1 MISASLAA
9 IYLFQENK
17 DDPMT
22 TLFHVAQNWLNQ
34 DPDAET
40 RAELTALLDAAKGG
54 DKAAEAELHARFDG
68 RLQFGTAGL
77 RGRLQAGSMGMN
89 RVLVSQAAGG
99 LAEYLKNYDK
109 EPSIV
114 IGYDGRKNSD
124 VFARDTAEIMA
135 GAGVKA
141 YLLPRKLPTPV
152 LAYAIQ
158 YFDTTA
164 GVMVTASHNPPEDN
178 GYKVYLGKANGG
190 GQIVS
195 PADKDIAA
203 LIDKIADGNIQDL
216 PRSDNY
222 VVLNDE
228 VVDAYIAK
236 TASLA
241 KEPDCDINYVYT
253 AMHGVGYEV
262 LSKTLAKAGLPQ
274 PHVVADQVWP
284 DGTFPTV
291 NFPNPEEK
299 GALDL
304 AIKVA
309 KEKNAEFIIANDP
322 DADRLAV
329 AVPDAQGNWKSLH
342 GNVVGCF
349 LGWYLAKQYQGK
361 QGTLAC
367 SLVSSP
373 ALAEIAKKYGFQS
386 EETLTGFKY
395 IGKVSGLLFGFEE
408 ALGYLVDPDKV
419 RDKDGISAAIV
430 FLDLVR
436 NLKKQ
441 GKTLADY
448 ADEFTKEFGAYV
460 SGQISIRVSD
470 LSEIGKLMAALRNN
484 PPAEIAGVKV
494 AQFIDHTKTD
504 RQSDILVFNLENGG
518 RLIARPSGTE
528 PKIKFYLDARGKD
541 PKDADHVLAEFDE
554 GVRHILRQDAYGKQ
568 AC

>member
-1 MISASLAA
+1 MNAFFS
-9 IYLFQENK
+9 K
-17 DDPMT
+17 
-22 TLFHVAQNWLNQ
+22 AQDWLNQ
-34 DPDAET
+34 DPDQET
-40 RAELTALLDAAKGG
+40 RAELEQLLSQAKSGN
-54 DKAAEAELHARFDG
+54 AEAQAELTSRFDG

-89 RVLVSQAAGG
+89 RVLVAQAAGG
-99 LAEYLKNYDK
+99 LAAYLKDYDK
-109 EPSIV
+109 TPSIV

-135 GAGVKA
+135 GAGIKA

-203 LIDKIADGNIQDL
+203 LIDKVAAGNIADL
-216 PRSDNY
+216 PRSQDFTI
-222 VVLNDE
+222 LNDE
-228 VVDAYIAK
+228 IVDAYIAK

-241 KEPDCDINYVYT
+241 KEPQADINYVYT

-274 PHVVADQVWP
+274 PHVVAEQVWP

-304 AIKVA
+304 AIEVA
-309 KEKNAEFIIANDP
+309 KKHNAEFIIANDP

-329 AVPDAQGNWKSLH
+329 AVPDAQGNWKPLH
-342 GNVVGCF
+342 GNVIGCY
-349 LGWYLAKQYQGK
+349 LGWYLAKQYHAQGK
-361 QGTLAC
+361 KGVLAC

-373 ALAEIAKKYGFQS
+373 ALAEIAKKYGFDS

-395 IGKVSGLLFGFEE
+395 IGKVNGLLFGFEE

-436 NLKKQ
+436 SLKKE

-448 ADEFTKEFGAYV
+448 AADFTKEFGAYV

-470 LSEIGKLMAALRNN
+470 LSEIGKLMSALRNN
-484 PPAEIAGVKV
+484 PPAEVGGFKV
-494 AQFIDHTKTD
+494 ATFLDHTKTD
-504 RQSDILVFNLENGG
+504 RQSDILVFVLENGS

-528 PKIKFYLDARGKD
+528 PKIKFYLDARGTD
-541 PKDADHVLAEFDE
+541 PKNADEVLAQFDE
-554 GVRHILRQDAYGKQ
+554 SVRVLLRQEQYGKQ
-568 AC
+568 DC

>member
-1 MISASLAA
+1 M
-9 IYLFQENK
+9 E
-17 DDPMT
+17 
-22 TLFHVAQNWLNQ
+22 TLFTTAQNWLNQ
-34 DPDAET
+34 DPDQETSVELEQLIAEAKAGKADAQ
-40 RAELTALLDAAKGG
+40 AELAN
-54 DKAAEAELHARFDG
+54 RFNG

-89 RVLVSQAAGG
+89 RVLVAQAAGG
-99 LAEYLKNYDK
+99 LAEYLKGYDK

-135 GAGVKA
+135 GAGIKA

-195 PADKDIAA
+195 PADKEIAA
-203 LIDKIADGNIQDL
+203 LIDKVAAGNIADL
-216 PRSDNY
+216 PRSQNFT
-222 VVLNDE
+222 VLSDE
-228 VVDAYIAK
+228 IVDAYIAK

-241 KEPDCDINYVYT
+241 KEPACDINYVYT

-274 PHVVADQVWP
+274 PHVVAEQVWP

-304 AIKVA
+304 AIEVA
-309 KEKNAEFIIANDP
+309 KKHNAEFIIANDP

-329 AVPDAQGNWKSLH
+329 ALPDAEGNWKPLH
-342 GNVVGCF
+342 GNVIGCY
-349 LGWYLAKQYQGK
+349 LGWYLAKQYHAQGK
-361 QGTLAC
+361 KGVLAC

-373 ALAEIAKKYGFQS
+373 ALAEIAKKYGFDS

-395 IGKVSGLLFGFEE
+395 IGKVNGLLFGFEE

-436 NLKKQ
+436 SLKKE

-448 ADEFTKEFGAYV
+448 AADFTKEFGAYV

-470 LSEIGKLMAALRNN
+470 LSEIGKLMSALRYN
-484 PPAEIAGVKV
+484 PPAEVGGFKV
-494 AQFIDHTKTD
+494 ATFLDHTKTD
-504 RQSDILVFNLENGG
+504 RQSDILVFVLENGS

-528 PKIKFYLDARGKD
+528 PKIKFYLDARGTD
-541 PKDADHVLAEFDE
+541 PKNADEVLAQFDE
-554 GVRHILRQDAYGKQ
+554 SVRVLLRQEQYGKQ
-568 AC
+568 DC

>member
-1 MISASLAA
+1 MET
-9 IYLFQENK
+9 LFQ
-17 DDPMT
+17 
-22 TLFHVAQNWLNQ
+22 VAQNWLDQ
-34 DPDAET
+34 DPDLET
-40 RAELTALLDAAKGG
+40 RAELEQLISQAKANDA
-54 DKAAEAELHARFDG
+54 KAQAELANRFDG

-89 RVLVSQAAGG
+89 RVLVAQAAGG
-99 LAEYLKNYDK
+99 LAEFLKGYDK

-114 IGYDGRKNSD
+114 LGYDGRKNSD

-135 GAGVKA
+135 AAGIKT

-152 LAYAIQ
+152 LAYAIK

-195 PADKDIAA
+195 PADQEIAA
-203 LIDKIADGNIQDL
+203 CIDKVAQGSIKDL
-216 PRSDNY
+216 PRSQNY
-222 VVLNDE
+222 TVLDDE
-228 VVDAYIAK
+228 IVDAYIAK

-241 KEPDCDINYVYT
+241 KEPQVDINYVYT

-274 PHVVADQVWP
+274 PSIVAEQVWP

-309 KEKNAEFIIANDP
+309 KERNAEFIIANDP

-329 AVPDAQGNWKSLH
+329 AVPDAQGNWKPLH
-342 GNVVGCF
+342 GNVIGCF
-349 LGWYLAKQYQGK
+349 LGWYLAKQYHAQGK
-361 QGTLAC
+361 KGILAC

-373 ALAEIAKKYGFQS
+373 ALAEIAKKYGFES

-395 IGKVSGLLFGFEE
+395 IGKVNGLLFGFEE

-419 RDKDGISAAIV
+419 RDKDGISAAIM

-448 ADEFTKEFGAYV
+448 ADDFTKEFGAYV
-460 SGQISIRVSD
+460 SGQISIRVDD
-470 LSEIGKLMAALRNN
+470 LSAIGKLMTALRTN
-484 PPAEIAGVKV
+484 PPSEVGGFKV
-494 AQFIDHTKTD
+494 ATFLDHTKTD
-504 RQSDILVFNLENGG
+504 RQSDILVFVLENGS

-528 PKIKFYLDARGKD
+528 PKIKFYLDARGTD
-541 PKDADHVLAEFDE
+541 PKNAEEVLAQFDAS
-554 GVRHILRQDAYGKQ
+554 VRAILRQEQYGKQ
-568 AC
+568 GC

>member
-1 MISASLAA
+1 
-9 IYLFQENK
+9 
-17 DDPMT
+17 MT
-22 TLFHVAQNWLNQ
+22 TLFEVAQHWLNQ
-34 DPDAET
+34 DPDTET

-99 LAEYLKNYDK
+99 LAEYLKGYDK

-203 LIDKIADGNIQDL
+203 LIDKVAAGNIQDL

-228 VVDAYIAK
+228 VVDAYITK

-241 KEPDCDINYVYT
+241 KGPACDINYVYT

-470 LSEIGKLMAALRNN
+470 LSEIGKLMTALRNN

-541 PKDADHVLAEFDE
+541 PKDADRVLTEFDE

-568 AC
+568 DC

>member
-1 MISASLAA
+1 MNA
-9 IYLFQENK
+9 LFSK
-17 DDPMT
+17 
-22 TLFHVAQNWLNQ
+22 AQDWLNQ
-34 DPDAET
+34 DPDQET
-40 RAELTALLDAAKGG
+40 RAELEQLLSQAKSGN
-54 DKAAEAELHARFDG
+54 AEAQAELTNRFDG

-89 RVLVSQAAGG
+89 RVLVAQAAGG
-99 LAEYLKNYDK
+99 LAAYLKDYDK
-109 EPSIV
+109 TPSIV

-135 GAGVKA
+135 GAGIKA

-158 YFDTTA
+158 YFDATA

-178 GYKVYLGKANGG
+178 GYKVYLGKENGG

-203 LIDKIADGNIQDL
+203 LIDKVAAGNIADL
-216 PRSDNY
+216 PRSQDFTI
-222 VVLNDE
+222 LNDE
-228 VVDAYIAK
+228 IVDAYIAK

-241 KEPDCDINYVYT
+241 KEPQADINYVYT

-274 PHVVADQVWP
+274 PHVVAEQVWP

-309 KEKNAEFIIANDP
+309 KENNAEFIIANDP

-329 AVPDAQGNWKSLH
+329 AVPDAQGNWKPLH
-342 GNVVGCF
+342 GNVIGCY
-349 LGWYLAKQYQGK
+349 LGWYLAKQYHAQGK
-361 QGTLAC
+361 KGVLAC

-373 ALAEIAKKYGFQS
+373 ALAEIAKKYGFDS

-395 IGKVSGLLFGFEE
+395 IGKVNGLLFGFEE

-436 NLKKQ
+436 SLKKE

-448 ADEFTKEFGAYV
+448 AADFTKEFGAYV

-470 LSEIGKLMAALRNN
+470 LSEIGKLMSALRNN
-484 PPAEIAGVKV
+484 PPAEVGGFKV
-494 AQFIDHTKTD
+494 ATFLDHTKTD
-504 RQSDILVFNLENGG
+504 RQSDILVFVLENGS

-528 PKIKFYLDARGKD
+528 PKIKFYLDARGTD
-541 PKDADHVLAEFDE
+541 PKNADEVLALFDE
-554 GVRHILRQDAYGKQ
+554 SVRILLRQEQYGKQ
-568 AC
+568 DC

>member
-1 MISASLAA
+1 
-9 IYLFQENK
+9 
-17 DDPMT
+17 MT
-22 TLFHVAQNWLNQ
+22 TLFEVAQHWLNQ

-40 RAELTALLDAAKGG
+40 RSELTALLDAAKGG

-99 LAEYLKNYDK
+99 LAEYLKGYDK

-203 LIDKIADGNIQDL
+203 LIDKVAAGNIQDL

-274 PHVVADQVWP
+274 PQVVADQVWP

-329 AVPDAQGNWKSLH
+329 AVPDVQGNWKSLH

-470 LSEIGKLMAALRNN
+470 LSEIGKLMTALRNN
-484 PPAEIAGVKV
+484 PPAKIAGVKV

-541 PKDADHVLAEFDE
+541 PKDADRVLAEFDE

-568 AC
+568 DC

>member
-1 MISASLAA
+1 M
-9 IYLFQENK
+9 E
-17 DDPMT
+17 
-22 TLFHVAQNWLNQ
+22 TLFTTAQNWLNQ
-34 DPDAET
+34 DPDQET
-40 RAELTALLDAAKGG
+40 RAELEQLI
-54 DKAAEAELHARFDG
+54 AEAKAGKADAQVELANRFNG

-89 RVLVSQAAGG
+89 RVLVAQAAGG
-99 LAEYLKNYDK
+99 LAEYLKGYDK

-135 GAGVKA
+135 GAGIKA

-195 PADKDIAA
+195 PADKEIAA
-203 LIDKIADGNIQDL
+203 LIDKVATGNIKDL
-216 PRSDNY
+216 PRSQNFT
-222 VVLNDE
+222 VLSDE
-228 VVDAYIAK
+228 IVDAYIAK

-241 KEPDCDINYVYT
+241 KEPACDINYVYT

-262 LSKTLAKAGLPQ
+262 LSKTLSKAGLPQ
-274 PHVVADQVWP
+274 PHVVAEQVWP

-304 AIKVA
+304 AIEVA
-309 KEKNAEFIIANDP
+309 KKHNAEFIIANDP

-329 AVPDAQGNWKSLH
+329 ALPDAEGNWKPLH
-342 GNVVGCF
+342 GNVIGCY
-349 LGWYLAKQYQGK
+349 LGWYLAKQYHAQGK
-361 QGTLAC
+361 KGVLAC

-373 ALAEIAKKYGFQS
+373 ALAEIAKKYGFDS

-395 IGKVSGLLFGFEE
+395 IGKVNGLLFGFEE

-436 NLKKQ
+436 SLKKE

-448 ADEFTKEFGAYV
+448 AADFTKEFGAYV

-470 LSEIGKLMAALRNN
+470 LSEIGKLMSALRHN
-484 PPAEIAGVKV
+484 PPAEVGGFKV
-494 AQFIDHTKTD
+494 ATFLDHTKTD
-504 RQSDILVFNLENGG
+504 RQSDILVFVLENGS

-528 PKIKFYLDARGKD
+528 PKIKFYLDARGTD
-541 PKDADHVLAEFDE
+541 PKNADEVLAQFDE
-554 GVRHILRQDAYGKQ
+554 SVRVLLRQEQYGKQ
-568 AC
+568 DC

>member
-1 MISASLAA
+1 MNA
-9 IYLFQENK
+9 LFSK
-17 DDPMT
+17 
-22 TLFHVAQNWLNQ
+22 AQDWLNQ
-34 DPDAET
+34 DPDQET
-40 RAELTALLDAAKGG
+40 RAELEQLLSEAKSGN
-54 DKAAEAELHARFDG
+54 AEAQAELTNRFDG

-89 RVLVSQAAGG
+89 RVLVAQAAGG
-99 LAEYLKNYDK
+99 LAAYLKDYDK
-109 EPSIV
+109 TPSIV

-135 GAGVKA
+135 GAGIKA

-158 YFDTTA
+158 YFDATA

-178 GYKVYLGKANGG
+178 GYKVYLGKENGG

-203 LIDKIADGNIQDL
+203 LIDKVAAGNIADL
-216 PRSDNY
+216 PRSQDFTI
-222 VVLNDE
+222 LNDE
-228 VVDAYIAK
+228 IVDAYIAK

-241 KEPDCDINYVYT
+241 KEPKADINYVYT

-274 PHVVADQVWP
+274 PHVVAEQVWP

-309 KEKNAEFIIANDP
+309 KENNAEFIIANDP

-329 AVPDAQGNWKSLH
+329 AVPDAKGNWKPLH
-342 GNVVGCF
+342 GNVIGCY
-349 LGWYLAKQYQGK
+349 LGWYLAKQYHAQGK
-361 QGTLAC
+361 KGVLAC

-373 ALAEIAKKYGFQS
+373 ALAEIAKKYGFDS

-395 IGKVSGLLFGFEE
+395 IGKVNGLLFGFEE

-436 NLKKQ
+436 SLKKE

-448 ADEFTKEFGAYV
+448 AADFTKEFGAYV

-470 LSEIGKLMAALRNN
+470 LSEIGKLMSALRNN
-484 PPAEIAGVKV
+484 PPAEVGGFKV
-494 AQFIDHTKTD
+494 ATFLDHTKTD
-504 RQSDILVFNLENGG
+504 RQSDILVFVLENGS

-528 PKIKFYLDARGKD
+528 PKIKFYLDARGTD
-541 PKDADHVLAEFDE
+541 PKNADEVLAQFDE
-554 GVRHILRQDAYGKQ
+554 SVRILLRQEQYGKQ
-568 AC
+568 DC

>member
-1 MISASLAA
+1 M
-9 IYLFQENK
+9 E
-17 DDPMT
+17 
-22 TLFHVAQNWLNQ
+22 TLFTTAQNWLNQ
-34 DPDAET
+34 DPDQET
-40 RAELTALLDAAKGG
+40 RAELEQLI
-54 DKAAEAELHARFDG
+54 AEAKAGKADAQAELANRFNG

-89 RVLVSQAAGG
+89 RVLVAQAAGG
-99 LAEYLKNYDK
+99 LAEYLKGYDKEPSIVIGYDK

-135 GAGVKA
+135 GAGIKA

-195 PADKDIAA
+195 PADKEIAA
-203 LIDKIADGNIQDL
+203 LIDKVAAGNIADL
-216 PRSDNY
+216 PRSQNFT
-222 VVLNDE
+222 VLSDE
-228 VVDAYIAK
+228 IVDAYIAK

-241 KEPDCDINYVYT
+241 KEPACDINYVYT

-274 PHVVADQVWP
+274 PHVVAEQVWP

-304 AIKVA
+304 AIEVA
-309 KEKNAEFIIANDP
+309 KKHNAEFIIANDP

-329 AVPDAQGNWKSLH
+329 ALPDAEGNWKPLH
-342 GNVVGCF
+342 GNVIGCY
-349 LGWYLAKQYQGK
+349 LGWYLAKQYHAQGK
-361 QGTLAC
+361 KGVLAC

-373 ALAEIAKKYGFQS
+373 ALAEIAKKYGFDS

-395 IGKVSGLLFGFEE
+395 IGKVNGLLFGFEE

-436 NLKKQ
+436 SLKKE

-448 ADEFTKEFGAYV
+448 AADFTKEFGAYV

-470 LSEIGKLMAALRNN
+470 LSEIGKLMSALRNN
-484 PPAEIAGVKV
+484 PPAEVGGFKV
-494 AQFIDHTKTD
+494 ATFLDHTKTD
-504 RQSDILVFNLENGG
+504 RQSDILVFVLENGS

-528 PKIKFYLDARGKD
+528 PKIKFYLDARGTD
-541 PKDADHVLAEFDE
+541 PKNADEVLAQFDE
-554 GVRHILRQDAYGKQ
+554 SVRVLLRQEQYGKQ
-568 AC
+568 DC

>member
-1 MISASLAA
+1 M
-9 IYLFQENK
+9 E
-17 DDPMT
+17 
-22 TLFHVAQNWLNQ
+22 TLFTTAQNWLNQ
-34 DPDAET
+34 DPDQET
-40 RAELTALLDAAKGG
+40 RAELEQLIAQAKAG
-54 DKAAEAELHARFDG
+54 KADVQAELANRFNG

-89 RVLVSQAAGG
+89 RVLVAQAAGG
-99 LAEYLKNYDK
+99 LAEYLKGYDK

-135 GAGVKA
+135 GAGIKA

-195 PADKDIAA
+195 PADKEIAA
-203 LIDKIADGNIQDL
+203 LIDKVAAGNVADL
-216 PRSDNY
+216 PRSQNFT
-222 VVLNDE
+222 VLSDE
-228 VVDAYIAK
+228 IVDAYIAK

-241 KEPDCDINYVYT
+241 KEPACDINYVYT

-262 LSKTLAKAGLPQ
+262 LSKTLSKAGLPQ
-274 PHVVADQVWP
+274 PHVVAEQVWP

-304 AIKVA
+304 AIEVA
-309 KEKNAEFIIANDP
+309 KKHNAEFIIANDP

-329 AVPDAQGNWKSLH
+329 ALPDAEGNWKPLH
-342 GNVVGCF
+342 GNVIGCY
-349 LGWYLAKQYQGK
+349 LGWYLAKQYHAQGK
-361 QGTLAC
+361 KGVLAC

-373 ALAEIAKKYGFQS
+373 ALAEIAKKYGFDS

-395 IGKVSGLLFGFEE
+395 IGKVNGLLFGFEE

-436 NLKKQ
+436 SLKKE

-448 ADEFTKEFGAYV
+448 AADFTKEFGAYV

-470 LSEIGKLMAALRNN
+470 LSEIGKLMSALRHN
-484 PPAEIAGVKV
+484 PPAEVGGFKV
-494 AQFIDHTKTD
+494 ATFLDHTKTD
-504 RQSDILVFNLENGG
+504 RQSDILVFVLENGS

-528 PKIKFYLDARGKD
+528 PKIKFYLDARGTD
-541 PKDADHVLAEFDE
+541 PKNADEVLAQFDE
-554 GVRHILRQDAYGKQ
+554 SVRVLLRQEQYGKQ
-568 AC
+568 DC

>member
-1 MISASLAA
+1 M
-9 IYLFQENK
+9 E
-17 DDPMT
+17 
-22 TLFHVAQNWLNQ
+22 TLFTTAQNWLNQ
-34 DPDAET
+34 DPDQET
-40 RAELTALLDAAKGG
+40 RAELEQLI
-54 DKAAEAELHARFDG
+54 AEAKAGKADAQAELANRFNG

-89 RVLVSQAAGG
+89 RVLVAQAAGG
-99 LAEYLKNYDK
+99 LAEYLKGYDK

-135 GAGVKA
+135 GAGIKA

-195 PADKDIAA
+195 PADKEIAA
-203 LIDKIADGNIQDL
+203 LIDKVATGNIKDL
-216 PRSDNY
+216 PRSQNFT
-222 VVLNDE
+222 VLSDE
-228 VVDAYIAK
+228 IVDAYIAK

-241 KEPDCDINYVYT
+241 KEPACDINYVYT

-262 LSKTLAKAGLPQ
+262 LSKTLSKAGLPQ
-274 PHVVADQVWP
+274 PHVVAEQVWP

-304 AIKVA
+304 AIEVA
-309 KEKNAEFIIANDP
+309 KKHNAEFIIANDP

-329 AVPDAQGNWKSLH
+329 ALPDAEGNWKPLH
-342 GNVVGCF
+342 GNVIGCY
-349 LGWYLAKQYQGK
+349 LGWYLAKQYHAQGK
-361 QGTLAC
+361 KGVLAC

-373 ALAEIAKKYGFQS
+373 ALAEIAKKYGFDS

-395 IGKVSGLLFGFEE
+395 IGKVNGLLFGFEE

-436 NLKKQ
+436 SLKKE

-448 ADEFTKEFGAYV
+448 AADFTKEFGAYV

-470 LSEIGKLMAALRNN
+470 LSEIGKLMSALRNN
-484 PPAEIAGVKV
+484 PPAEVGGFKV
-494 AQFIDHTKTD
+494 ATFLDHTKTD
-504 RQSDILVFNLENGG
+504 RQSDILVFVLENGS

-528 PKIKFYLDARGKD
+528 PKIKFYLDARGTD
-541 PKDADHVLAEFDE
+541 PKNADEVLAQFDE
-554 GVRHILRQDAYGKQ
+554 SVRILLRQEQYGKQ
-568 AC
+568 DC

>member
-1 MISASLAA
+1 MDA
-9 IYLFQENK
+9 LF
-17 DDPMT
+17 T
-22 TLFHVAQNWLNQ
+22 TAQNWLNQ
-34 DPDAET
+34 DPDQET
-40 RAELTALLDAAKGG
+40 RAELEQLI
-54 DKAAEAELHARFDG
+54 AEAKAGKTDVQAELANRFNG

-89 RVLVSQAAGG
+89 RVLVAQAAGG
-99 LAEYLKNYDK
+99 LAEYLKGYDK

-135 GAGVKA
+135 GAGIKA

-195 PADKDIAA
+195 PADKEIAA
-203 LIDKIADGNIQDL
+203 LIDKVAAGNIADL
-216 PRSDNY
+216 PRSQNFT
-222 VVLNDE
+222 VLSDE
-228 VVDAYIAK
+228 IVDAYIAK

-241 KEPDCDINYVYT
+241 KEPACDINYVYT

-274 PHVVADQVWP
+274 PHIVADQVWP

-304 AIKVA
+304 AIEVA
-309 KEKNAEFIIANDP
+309 KKHNAEFIIANDP

-329 AVPDAQGNWKSLH
+329 ALPDAEGNWKPLH
-342 GNVVGCF
+342 GNVIGCY
-349 LGWYLAKQYQGK
+349 LGWYLAKQYHAQGK
-361 QGTLAC
+361 KGVLAC

-373 ALAEIAKKYGFQS
+373 ALAEIAKKYGFDS

-395 IGKVSGLLFGFEE
+395 IGKVNGLLFGFEE

-436 NLKKQ
+436 SLKKE

-448 ADEFTKEFGAYV
+448 AADFTKEFGAYV

-470 LSEIGKLMAALRNN
+470 LSEIGKLMSALRHN
-484 PPAEIAGVKV
+484 PPAEVGGFKV
-494 AQFIDHTKTD
+494 ATFLDHTKTD
-504 RQSDILVFNLENGG
+504 RQSDILVFVLENGS

-528 PKIKFYLDARGKD
+528 PKIKFYLDARGTD
-541 PKDADHVLAEFDE
+541 PKNADEVLAQFDE
-554 GVRHILRQDAYGKQ
+554 SVRVLLRQEQYGKQ
-568 AC
+568 DC

>member
-1 MISASLAA
+1 MNA
-9 IYLFQENK
+9 LFSK
-17 DDPMT
+17 
-22 TLFHVAQNWLNQ
+22 AQDWLNQ
-34 DPDAET
+34 DPDQET
-40 RAELTALLDAAKGG
+40 RAELEQLLSQAKSGN
-54 DKAAEAELHARFDG
+54 AEAQVELTNRFDG

-89 RVLVSQAAGG
+89 RVLVAQAAGG
-99 LAEYLKNYDK
+99 LAAYLKDYDK
-109 EPSIV
+109 TPSIV

-135 GAGVKA
+135 GAGIKA

-158 YFDTTA
+158 YFDATA

-195 PADKDIAA
+195 PADKEIAA
-203 LIDKIADGNIQDL
+203 LIDKVAAGNIADL
-216 PRSDNY
+216 PRSQDFTI
-222 VVLNDE
+222 LNDE
-228 VVDAYIAK
+228 IVDAYIAK

-241 KEPDCDINYVYT
+241 KEPQADINYVYT

-274 PHVVADQVWP
+274 PHVVAEQVWP

-309 KEKNAEFIIANDP
+309 KENNAEFIIANDP

-329 AVPDAQGNWKSLH
+329 AVPDAKGNWKPLH
-342 GNVVGCF
+342 GNVIGCY
-349 LGWYLAKQYQGK
+349 LGWYLAKQYHAQGK
-361 QGTLAC
+361 KGVLAC

-373 ALAEIAKKYGFQS
+373 ALAEIAKKYGFDS

-395 IGKVSGLLFGFEE
+395 IGKVNGLLFGFEE

-436 NLKKQ
+436 SLKKE

-448 ADEFTKEFGAYV
+448 AADFTKEFGAYV

-470 LSEIGKLMAALRNN
+470 LSEIGKLMSALRNN
-484 PPAEIAGVKV
+484 PPAEVGGFKV
-494 AQFIDHTKTD
+494 ATFLDHTKTD
-504 RQSDILVFNLENGG
+504 RQSDILVFVLENGS

-528 PKIKFYLDARGKD
+528 PKIKFYLDARGTD
-541 PKDADHVLAEFDE
+541 PKNADEVLAQFDE
-554 GVRHILRQDAYGKQ
+554 SVRVLLRQEQYGKQ
-568 AC
+568 DC

>member
-1 MISASLAA
+1 M
-9 IYLFQENK
+9 E
-17 DDPMT
+17 
-22 TLFHVAQNWLNQ
+22 TLFTTAQNWLNQ
-34 DPDAET
+34 DPDQET
-40 RAELTALLDAAKGG
+40 RAELEQLI
-54 DKAAEAELHARFDG
+54 AEAKAGKADAQAELVNRFNG

-89 RVLVSQAAGG
+89 RVLVAQAAGG
-99 LAEYLKNYDK
+99 LAEYLKGYDK

-135 GAGVKA
+135 GAGIKA

-195 PADKDIAA
+195 PADKEIAA
-203 LIDKIADGNIQDL
+203 LIDKVAAGNIKDL
-216 PRSDNY
+216 PRSQNFT
-222 VVLNDE
+222 VLSDE
-228 VVDAYIAK
+228 IVDAYIAK

-241 KEPDCDINYVYT
+241 KEPACDINYVYT

-274 PHVVADQVWP
+274 PHIVAEQVWP

-304 AIKVA
+304 AIEVA
-309 KEKNAEFIIANDP
+309 KKHNAEFIIANDP

-329 AVPDAQGNWKSLH
+329 ALPDAEGNWKPLH
-342 GNVVGCF
+342 GNVIGCY
-349 LGWYLAKQYQGK
+349 LGWYLAKQYHAQGK
-361 QGTLAC
+361 KGVLAC

-373 ALAEIAKKYGFQS
+373 ALAEIAKKYGFDS

-395 IGKVSGLLFGFEE
+395 IGKVNGLLFGFEE

-436 NLKKQ
+436 SLKKE

-448 ADEFTKEFGAYV
+448 AADFTKEFGAYV

-470 LSEIGKLMAALRNN
+470 LSEIGKLMSALRNN
-484 PPAEIAGVKV
+484 PPAEVGGFKV
-494 AQFIDHTKTD
+494 ATFLDHTKTD
-504 RQSDILVFNLENGG
+504 RQSDILVFVLENGS

-528 PKIKFYLDARGKD
+528 PKIKFYLDARGTD
-541 PKDADHVLAEFDE
+541 PKNADEVLAQFDE
-554 GVRHILRQDAYGKQ
+554 SVRVLLRQEQYGKQ
-568 AC
+568 DC

>member
-1 MISASLAA
+1 MNAFFS
-9 IYLFQENK
+9 K
-17 DDPMT
+17 
-22 TLFHVAQNWLNQ
+22 AQDWLNQ
-34 DPDAET
+34 DPDQET
-40 RAELTALLDAAKGG
+40 RAELEQLLSQAKSGN
-54 DKAAEAELHARFDG
+54 AEAQAELTSRFDG

-89 RVLVSQAAGG
+89 RVLVAQAAGG
-99 LAEYLKNYDK
+99 LAAYLKDYDK
-109 EPSIV
+109 TPSIV

-135 GAGVKA
+135 GAGIKA

-158 YFDTTA
+158 YFDATA

-178 GYKVYLGKANGG
+178 GYKVYLGKENGG

-203 LIDKIADGNIQDL
+203 LIDKVAAGNIADL
-216 PRSDNY
+216 PRSQDFTI
-222 VVLNDE
+222 LNDE
-228 VVDAYIAK
+228 IVDAYIAK

-241 KEPDCDINYVYT
+241 KEPQADINYVYT

-274 PHVVADQVWP
+274 PHVVAEQVWP

-309 KEKNAEFIIANDP
+309 KENNAEFIIANDP

-329 AVPDAQGNWKSLH
+329 AVPDAQGNWKPLH
-342 GNVVGCF
+342 GNVIGCY
-349 LGWYLAKQYQGK
+349 LGWYLAKQYHAQGK
-361 QGTLAC
+361 KGVLAC

-373 ALAEIAKKYGFQS
+373 ALAEIAKKYGFDS

-395 IGKVSGLLFGFEE
+395 IGKVNGLLFGFEE

-436 NLKKQ
+436 SLKKE

-448 ADEFTKEFGAYV
+448 AADFTKEFGAYV

-470 LSEIGKLMAALRNN
+470 LSEIGKLMSALRNN
-484 PPAEIAGVKV
+484 PPAEVGGFKV
-494 AQFIDHTKTD
+494 ATFLDHTKTD
-504 RQSDILVFNLENGG
+504 RQSDILVFVLENGS

-528 PKIKFYLDARGKD
+528 PKIKFYLDARGTD
-541 PKDADHVLAEFDE
+541 PKNADEVLAQFDE
-554 GVRHILRQDAYGKQ
+554 SVRVLLRQEQYGKQ
-568 AC
+568 DC

>member
-1 MISASLAA
+1 MET
-9 IYLFQENK
+9 LFQ
-17 DDPMT
+17 
-22 TLFHVAQNWLNQ
+22 VAQNWLDQ
-34 DPDAET
+34 DPDLET
-40 RAELTALLDAAKGG
+40 RAELEQLISQAKANDA
-54 DKAAEAELHARFDG
+54 KAQAELSSRFDG

-89 RVLVSQAAGG
+89 RVLVAQAAGG
-99 LAEYLKNYDK
+99 LAEFLKGYDK

-114 IGYDGRKNSD
+114 LGYDGRKNSD

-135 GAGVKA
+135 AAGIKT

-152 LAYAIQ
+152 LAYAIK

-195 PADKDIAA
+195 PADQEIAA
-203 LIDKIADGNIQDL
+203 CIDKVAQGSIKDL
-216 PRSDNY
+216 PRSQNY
-222 VVLNDE
+222 TVLDDE
-228 VVDAYIAK
+228 IVDAYIAK

-241 KEPDCDINYVYT
+241 KEPQVDINYVYT

-274 PHVVADQVWP
+274 PSIVAEQVWP

-309 KEKNAEFIIANDP
+309 KERNAEFIIANDP

-329 AVPDAQGNWKSLH
+329 AVPDAQGNWKPLH
-342 GNVVGCF
+342 GNVIGCF
-349 LGWYLAKQYQGK
+349 LGWYLAKQYHAQGK
-361 QGTLAC
+361 KGVLAC

-373 ALAEIAKKYGFQS
+373 ALAEIANKYGFES

-395 IGKVSGLLFGFEE
+395 IGKVNGLLFGFEE

-419 RDKDGISAAIV
+419 RDKDGISAAIM

-448 ADEFTKEFGAYV
+448 ADDFTREFGAYV
-460 SGQISIRVSD
+460 SGQISIRVDD
-470 LSEIGKLMAALRNN
+470 LSAIGKLMTALRTN
-484 PPAEIAGVKV
+484 PPSEVGGFKV
-494 AQFIDHTKTD
+494 ATFLDHTKTD
-504 RQSDILVFNLENGG
+504 RQSDILVFVLENGS

-528 PKIKFYLDARGKD
+528 PKIKFYLDARGTD
-541 PKDADHVLAEFDE
+541 PKNAEEVLAQFDAS
-554 GVRHILRQDAYGKQ
+554 VRAILRQEQYGKQ
-568 AC
+568 GC

>member
-1 MISASLAA
+1 MNA
-9 IYLFQENK
+9 LFSK
-17 DDPMT
+17 
-22 TLFHVAQNWLNQ
+22 AQYWLNQ
-34 DPDAET
+34 DPDQET
-40 RAELTALLDAAKGG
+40 RAELEQLLSQAKSGN
-54 DKAAEAELHARFDG
+54 AEAQAELTNRFDG

-89 RVLVSQAAGG
+89 RVLVAQAAGG
-99 LAEYLKNYDK
+99 LAAYLKDYDK
-109 EPSIV
+109 TPSIV

-135 GAGVKA
+135 GAGIKA

-158 YFDTTA
+158 YFDATA

-178 GYKVYLGKANGG
+178 GYKVYLGKENGG

-195 PADKDIAA
+195 PADKEIAA
-203 LIDKIADGNIQDL
+203 LIDKVAVGNIADL
-216 PRSDNY
+216 PRSQDFTI
-222 VVLNDE
+222 LNDE
-228 VVDAYIAK
+228 IVDAYIAK

-241 KEPDCDINYVYT
+241 KEPQADINYVYT

-274 PHVVADQVWP
+274 PHVVAEQVWP

-309 KEKNAEFIIANDP
+309 KENNAEFIIANDP

-329 AVPDAQGNWKSLH
+329 AVPDAKGNWKPLH
-342 GNVVGCF
+342 GNVIGCY
-349 LGWYLAKQYQGK
+349 LGWYLAKQYHAQGK
-361 QGTLAC
+361 KGVLAC

-373 ALAEIAKKYGFQS
+373 ALAEIAKKYGFDS

-395 IGKVSGLLFGFEE
+395 IGKVNGLLFGFEE

-436 NLKKQ
+436 SLKKE

-448 ADEFTKEFGAYV
+448 AADFTKEFGAYV

-470 LSEIGKLMAALRNN
+470 LSEIGKLMSALRNN
-484 PPAEIAGVKV
+484 PPAEVGGFKV
-494 AQFIDHTKTD
+494 ATFLDHTKTD
-504 RQSDILVFNLENGG
+504 RQSDILVFVLENGS

-528 PKIKFYLDARGKD
+528 PKIKFYLDARGTD
-541 PKDADHVLAEFDE
+541 PKNADEVLAQFDE
-554 GVRHILRQDAYGKQ
+554 SVRILLRQEQYGKQ
-568 AC
+568 DC

>member
-1 MISASLAA
+1 M
-9 IYLFQENK
+9 E
-17 DDPMT
+17 
-22 TLFHVAQNWLNQ
+22 TLFTTAQNWLNQ
-34 DPDAET
+34 DPDQET
-40 RAELTALLDAAKGG
+40 RAELEQLIAQAKAGKADAQ
-54 DKAAEAELHARFDG
+54 AELANRFNG

-89 RVLVSQAAGG
+89 RVLVAQAAGG
-99 LAEYLKNYDK
+99 LAEYLKGYDK

-135 GAGVKA
+135 GAGIKA

-195 PADKDIAA
+195 PADKEIAA
-203 LIDKIADGNIQDL
+203 LIDKVAAGNVADL
-216 PRSDNY
+216 PRSQNFT
-222 VVLNDE
+222 VLSDE
-228 VVDAYIAK
+228 IVDAYIAK

-241 KEPDCDINYVYT
+241 KEPACDINYVYT

-274 PHVVADQVWP
+274 PHIVAEQVWP

-304 AIKVA
+304 AIEVA
-309 KEKNAEFIIANDP
+309 KKHNAEFIIANDP

-329 AVPDAQGNWKSLH
+329 ALPDAAGNWKPLH
-342 GNVVGCF
+342 GNVIGCY
-349 LGWYLAKQYQGK
+349 LGWYLAKQYHAQGK
-361 QGTLAC
+361 KGVLAC

-373 ALAEIAKKYGFQS
+373 ALAEIAKKYGFDS

-395 IGKVSGLLFGFEE
+395 IGKVNGLLFGFEE

-436 NLKKQ
+436 SLKKE

-448 ADEFTKEFGAYV
+448 AADFTKEFGAYV

-470 LSEIGKLMAALRNN
+470 LSEIGKLMSALRNN
-484 PPAEIAGVKV
+484 PPAEVGGFKV
-494 AQFIDHTKTD
+494 ATFLDHTKTD
-504 RQSDILVFNLENGG
+504 RQSDILVFVLENGS

-528 PKIKFYLDARGKD
+528 PKIKFYLDARGTD
-541 PKDADHVLAEFDE
+541 PKNADEVLAQFDE
-554 GVRHILRQDAYGKQ
+554 SVRVLLRQEQYGKQ
-568 AC
+568 DC

>member
-1 MISASLAA
+1 M
-9 IYLFQENK
+9 E
-17 DDPMT
+17 
-22 TLFHVAQNWLNQ
+22 TLFTTAQNWLNQ
-34 DPDAET
+34 DPDQET
-40 RAELTALLDAAKGG
+40 RAELEQLI
-54 DKAAEAELHARFDG
+54 AEAKAGKADAQAELANRFNG

-89 RVLVSQAAGG
+89 RVLVAQAAGG
-99 LAEYLKNYDK
+99 LAEYLKGYDK

-135 GAGVKA
+135 GAGIKA

-195 PADKDIAA
+195 PADKEIAA
-203 LIDKIADGNIQDL
+203 LIDKVAAGNIKDL
-216 PRSDNY
+216 PRSQNFT
-222 VVLNDE
+222 VLSDE
-228 VVDAYIAK
+228 IVDAYIAK

-241 KEPDCDINYVYT
+241 KEPACDINYVYT

-274 PHVVADQVWP
+274 PHVVAEQVWP

-304 AIKVA
+304 AIEVA
-309 KEKNAEFIIANDP
+309 KKHNAEFIIANDP

-329 AVPDAQGNWKSLH
+329 ALPDAAGNWKPLH
-342 GNVVGCF
+342 GNVIGCY
-349 LGWYLAKQYQGK
+349 LGWYLAKQYHAQGK
-361 QGTLAC
+361 KGVLAC

-373 ALAEIAKKYGFQS
+373 ALAEIAKKYGFDS

-395 IGKVSGLLFGFEE
+395 IGKVNGLLFGFEE

-436 NLKKQ
+436 SLKKE

-448 ADEFTKEFGAYV
+448 AADFTKEFGAYV

-470 LSEIGKLMAALRNN
+470 LSEIGKLMSALRNN
-484 PPAEIAGVKV
+484 PPAEVGSFKV
-494 AQFIDHTKTD
+494 ATFLDHTKTD
-504 RQSDILVFNLENGG
+504 RQSDILVFVLENGS

-528 PKIKFYLDARGKD
+528 PKIKFYLDARGTD
-541 PKDADHVLAEFDE
+541 PKNADEVLAQFDE
-554 GVRHILRQDAYGKQ
+554 SVRILLRQEQYGKQ
-568 AC
+568 DC

>member
-1 MISASLAA
+1 M
-9 IYLFQENK
+9 E
-17 DDPMT
+17 
-22 TLFHVAQNWLNQ
+22 TLFTTAQNWLNQ
-34 DPDAET
+34 DPDQET
-40 RAELTALLDAAKGG
+40 RAELEQLIAQAKAG
-54 DKAAEAELHARFDG
+54 KADVQAELANRFNG

-89 RVLVSQAAGG
+89 RVLVAQAAGG
-99 LAEYLKNYDK
+99 LAEYLKGYDK

-135 GAGVKA
+135 GAGIKA

-195 PADKDIAA
+195 PADKEIAA
-203 LIDKIADGNIQDL
+203 LIDKVAAGNIADL
-216 PRSDNY
+216 PRSQNFT
-222 VVLNDE
+222 VLSDE
-228 VVDAYIAK
+228 IVDAYIVK

-241 KEPDCDINYVYT
+241 KEPACDINYVYT

-262 LSKTLAKAGLPQ
+262 LSKTLAKASLPQ
-274 PHVVADQVWP
+274 PHVVAEQVWP

-304 AIKVA
+304 AIEVA
-309 KEKNAEFIIANDP
+309 KKHNAEFIIANDP

-329 AVPDAQGNWKSLH
+329 ALPDAEGNWKPLH
-342 GNVVGCF
+342 GNVIGCY
-349 LGWYLAKQYQGK
+349 LGWYLAKQYHAQGK
-361 QGTLAC
+361 KGVLAC

-373 ALAEIAKKYGFQS
+373 ALAEIAKKYGFDS

-395 IGKVSGLLFGFEE
+395 IGKVNGLLFGFEE

-436 NLKKQ
+436 SLKKE

-448 ADEFTKEFGAYV
+448 AADFTKEFGAYV

-470 LSEIGKLMAALRNN
+470 LSEIGKLMSALRNN
-484 PPAEIAGVKV
+484 PPAEVGSFKV
-494 AQFIDHTKTD
+494 ATFLDHTKTD
-504 RQSDILVFNLENGG
+504 RQSDILVFVLENGS

-528 PKIKFYLDARGKD
+528 PKIKFYLDARGTD
-541 PKDADHVLAEFDE
+541 PKNADEVLAQFDE
-554 GVRHILRQDAYGKQ
+554 SVRVLLRQEQYGKQ
-568 AC
+568 DC

>member
-1 MISASLAA
+1 MET
-9 IYLFQENK
+9 LFQ
-17 DDPMT
+17 
-22 TLFHVAQNWLNQ
+22 VAQNWLDQ
-34 DPDAET
+34 DPDLET
-40 RAELTALLDAAKGG
+40 RAELEQLISQAKANDA
-54 DKAAEAELHARFDG
+54 KAQAELANRFDG

-89 RVLVSQAAGG
+89 RVLVAQAAGG
-99 LAEYLKNYDK
+99 LAEFLKGYDK

-114 IGYDGRKNSD
+114 LGYDGRKNSD

-135 GAGVKA
+135 AAGIKT

-152 LAYAIQ
+152 LAYAIK
-158 YFDTTA
+158 YFDATA

-195 PADKDIAA
+195 PADQEIAA
-203 LIDKIADGNIQDL
+203 CIDKVAQGSIKDL
-216 PRSDNY
+216 PRSQNY
-222 VVLNDE
+222 TVLDDE
-228 VVDAYIAK
+228 IVDAYIAK

-241 KEPDCDINYVYT
+241 KEPQVDINYVYT

-274 PHVVADQVWP
+274 PSIVAEQVWP

-309 KEKNAEFIIANDP
+309 KERNAEFIIANDP

-329 AVPDAQGNWKSLH
+329 AVPDAQGNWKPLH
-342 GNVVGCF
+342 GNVIGCF
-349 LGWYLAKQYQGK
+349 LGWYLAKQYHAQGK
-361 QGTLAC
+361 KGILAC

-373 ALAEIAKKYGFQS
+373 ALAEIAKKYGFES

-395 IGKVSGLLFGFEE
+395 IGKVNGLLFGFEE

-419 RDKDGISAAIV
+419 RDKDGISAAIM

-448 ADEFTKEFGAYV
+448 ADDFTKEFGAYV
-460 SGQISIRVSD
+460 SGQISIRVDD
-470 LSEIGKLMAALRNN
+470 LSAIGKLMTALRTN
-484 PPAEIAGVKV
+484 PPSEVGGFKV
-494 AQFIDHTKTD
+494 ATFLDHTKTD
-504 RQSDILVFNLENGG
+504 RQSDILVFVLENGS

-528 PKIKFYLDARGKD
+528 PKIKFYLDARGTD
-541 PKDADHVLAEFDE
+541 PKNAEEVLAQFDAS
-554 GVRHILRQDAYGKQ
+554 VRAILRQEQYGKQ
-568 AC
+568 DC

>member
-1 MISASLAA
+1 M
-9 IYLFQENK
+9 E
-17 DDPMT
+17 
-22 TLFHVAQNWLNQ
+22 TLFTTAQNWLNQ
-34 DPDAET
+34 DPDQET
-40 RAELTALLDAAKGG
+40 RAELEQLI
-54 DKAAEAELHARFDG
+54 AEAKAGKADAQAELANRFNG

-89 RVLVSQAAGG
+89 RVLVAQAAGG
-99 LAEYLKNYDK
+99 LAEYLKGYDK

-135 GAGVKA
+135 GAGIKA

-195 PADKDIAA
+195 PADKEIAA
-203 LIDKIADGNIQDL
+203 LIDKVAAGNIADL
-216 PRSDNY
+216 PRSQNFT
-222 VVLNDE
+222 VLSDE
-228 VVDAYIAK
+228 IVDAYIVK

-241 KEPDCDINYVYT
+241 KEPACDINYVYT

-262 LSKTLAKAGLPQ
+262 LSKTLAKASLPQ
-274 PHVVADQVWP
+274 PHVVAEQVWP

-304 AIKVA
+304 AIEVA
-309 KEKNAEFIIANDP
+309 KKHNAEFIIANDP

-329 AVPDAQGNWKSLH
+329 ALPDAEGNWKPLH
-342 GNVVGCF
+342 GNVIGCY
-349 LGWYLAKQYQGK
+349 LGWYLAKQYHAQGK
-361 QGTLAC
+361 KGVLAC

-373 ALAEIAKKYGFQS
+373 ALAEIAKKYGFDS

-395 IGKVSGLLFGFEE
+395 IGKVNGLLFGFEE

-436 NLKKQ
+436 SLKKE

-448 ADEFTKEFGAYV
+448 AADFTKEFGAYV

-470 LSEIGKLMAALRNN
+470 LSEIGKLMSALRNN
-484 PPAEIAGVKV
+484 PPAEVGSFKV
-494 AQFIDHTKTD
+494 ATFLDHTKTD
-504 RQSDILVFNLENGG
+504 RQSDILVFVLENGS

-528 PKIKFYLDARGKD
+528 PKIKFYLDARGTD
-541 PKDADHVLAEFDE
+541 PKNADEVLAQFDE
-554 GVRHILRQDAYGKQ
+554 SVRVLLRQEQYGKQ
-568 AC
+568 DC

>member
-1 MISASLAA
+1 
-9 IYLFQENK
+9 
-17 DDPMT
+17 MT
-22 TLFHVAQNWLNQ
+22 TIFTTAQNWLAQ
-34 DPDAET
+34 DPDSET
-40 RAELTALLDAAKGG
+40 RAELEQLINAAQAGDEKAL
-54 DKAAEAELHARFDG
+54 AELNARFAD

-89 RVLVSQAAGG
+89 RVLVAQAAGG
-99 LAEYLKNYDK
+99 LAQYLKEYDK

-152 LAYAIQ
+152 LAYAIK

-203 LIDKIADGNIQDL
+203 LIDKVAAGNIKDL
-216 PRSDNY
+216 PRSQDY

-241 KEPDCDINYVYT
+241 KEPEADINYVYT

-262 LSKTLAKAGLPQ
+262 LSKTIAKAGLPQ
-274 PHVVADQVWP
+274 PHLVNEQIQP

-304 AIKVA
+304 AIKLA

-329 AVPDAQGNWKSLH
+329 AVPDTQGNWKPLH
-342 GNVVGCF
+342 GNVIGCF
-349 LGWYLAKQYQGK
+349 LGWYLAKQYHAQGK
-361 QGTLAC
+361 KGILAC

-373 ALAEIAKKYGFQS
+373 ALAEIAKKYGFESQ
-386 EETLTGFKY
+386 ETLTGFKY
-395 IGKVSGLLFGFEE
+395 IGKVDGLLFGFEE

-448 ADEFTKEFGAYV
+448 AEEFTQEFGAYV

-470 LSEIGKLMAALRNN
+470 LSEIGKLMTALRNN
-484 PPAEIAGVKV
+484 PPSEIGGVKV
-494 AQFIDHTKTD
+494 AQTIDHTKTD
-504 RQSDILVFNLENGG
+504 RQSDILVFVLENGS
-518 RLIARPSGTE
+518 RLIVRPSGTE
-528 PKIKFYLDARGKD
+528 PKIKFYLDARGTD
-541 PKDADHVLAEFDE
+541 AKDAENVLAHFDAS
-554 GVRHILRQDAYGKQ
+554 VRAILRQEQYGKQ
-568 AC
+568 DC

>member
-1 MISASLAA
+1 MEN
-9 IYLFQENK
+9 LFQ
-17 DDPMT
+17 
-22 TLFHVAQNWLNQ
+22 VAQNWLDQ
-34 DPDAET
+34 DPDLET
-40 RAELTALLDAAKGG
+40 RAELEQLISQAKANDA
-54 DKAAEAELHARFDG
+54 KAQTELASRFDG

-89 RVLVSQAAGG
+89 RVLVAQAAGG
-99 LAEYLKNYDK
+99 LAEFLKGYDK

-114 IGYDGRKNSD
+114 LGYDGRKNSD

-135 GAGVKA
+135 AAGIKT

-152 LAYAIQ
+152 LAYAIK

-195 PADKDIAA
+195 PADQEIAA
-203 LIDKIADGNIQDL
+203 CIDKVAQGSIKDL
-216 PRSDNY
+216 PRSQNY
-222 VVLNDE
+222 IVLDDE
-228 VVDAYIAK
+228 IVDAYIAK

-241 KEPDCDINYVYT
+241 KEPQVDINYVYT

-274 PHVVADQVWP
+274 PSIVAEQVWP

-309 KEKNAEFIIANDP
+309 KERNAEFIIANDP

-329 AVPDAQGNWKSLH
+329 AVPDAQGNWKPLH
-342 GNVVGCF
+342 GNVIGCF
-349 LGWYLAKQYQGK
+349 LGWYLAKQYHAQGK
-361 QGTLAC
+361 KGILAC

-373 ALAEIAKKYGFQS
+373 ALAEIAKKYGFES

-395 IGKVSGLLFGFEE
+395 IGKVNGLLFGFEE

-419 RDKDGISAAIV
+419 RDKDGISAAIM

-436 NLKKQ
+436 SLKKE

-448 ADEFTKEFGAYV
+448 ADDFTKEFGAYV
-460 SGQISIRVSD
+460 SGQISIRVDD
-470 LSEIGKLMAALRNN
+470 LSEIGKLMTALRTN
-484 PPAEIAGVKV
+484 PPSEVGGFKV
-494 AQFIDHTKTD
+494 ATFLDHTKTD
-504 RQSDILVFNLENGG
+504 RQSDILVFVLENGS

-528 PKIKFYLDARGKD
+528 PKIKFYLDARGTD
-541 PKDADHVLAEFDE
+541 PKNAEEVLAQFDAS
-554 GVRHILRQDAYGKQ
+554 VREILRQEQYGKQ
-568 AC
+568 DC

>member
-1 MISASLAA
+1 M
-9 IYLFQENK
+9 E
-17 DDPMT
+17 
-22 TLFHVAQNWLNQ
+22 TLFTTAQNWLNQ
-34 DPDAET
+34 DPDQET
-40 RAELTALLDAAKGG
+40 RAELEQLI
-54 DKAAEAELHARFDG
+54 AEAKAGKADAQAELANRFNG

-89 RVLVSQAAGG
+89 RVLVAQAAGG
-99 LAEYLKNYDK
+99 LAEYLKGYDK

-135 GAGVKA
+135 GAGIKA

-195 PADKDIAA
+195 PADKEIAA
-203 LIDKIADGNIQDL
+203 LIDKVAIGNIKDL
-216 PRSDNY
+216 PRSQNFT
-222 VVLNDE
+222 VLSDE
-228 VVDAYIAK
+228 IVDAYIAK
-236 TASLA
+236 TASIA
-241 KEPDCDINYVYT
+241 KEPACDINYVYT

-274 PHVVADQVWP
+274 PHVVAEQVWP

-304 AIKVA
+304 AIEVA
-309 KEKNAEFIIANDP
+309 KKHNAEFIIANDP

-329 AVPDAQGNWKSLH
+329 ALPDAAGNWKPLH
-342 GNVVGCF
+342 GNVIGCY
-349 LGWYLAKQYQGK
+349 LGWYLAKQYHAQGK
-361 QGTLAC
+361 KGVLAC

-373 ALAEIAKKYGFQS
+373 ALAEIAKKYGFDS

-395 IGKVSGLLFGFEE
+395 IGKVNGLLFGFEE

-436 NLKKQ
+436 SLKKE

-448 ADEFTKEFGAYV
+448 AADFTKEFGAYV

-470 LSEIGKLMAALRNN
+470 LSEIGKLMSALRHN
-484 PPAEIAGVKV
+484 PPAEVGGFKV
-494 AQFIDHTKTD
+494 ATFLDHTKTD
-504 RQSDILVFNLENGG
+504 RQSDILVFVLENGS

-528 PKIKFYLDARGKD
+528 PKIKFYLDARGTD
-541 PKDADHVLAEFDE
+541 PKNADEVLAQFDE
-554 GVRHILRQDAYGKQ
+554 SVRVLLRQEQYGKQ
-568 AC
+568 DC

>member
-1 MISASLAA
+1 MET
-9 IYLFQENK
+9 LFQ
-17 DDPMT
+17 
-22 TLFHVAQNWLNQ
+22 VAQNWLDQ
-34 DPDAET
+34 DPDLET
-40 RAELTALLDAAKGG
+40 RAELEQLISQAKANDA
-54 DKAAEAELHARFDG
+54 KAQAELANRFDG

-89 RVLVSQAAGG
+89 RVLVAQAAGG
-99 LAEYLKNYDK
+99 LAEFLKGYDK

-114 IGYDGRKNSD
+114 LGYDGRKNSD

-135 GAGVKA
+135 AAGIKT

-152 LAYAIQ
+152 LAYAIK

-195 PADKDIAA
+195 PADQEIAA
-203 LIDKIADGNIQDL
+203 CIDKVAQGSIKDL
-216 PRSDNY
+216 PRSQNY
-222 VVLNDE
+222 TVLDDE
-228 VVDAYIAK
+228 IVDAYIAK

-241 KEPDCDINYVYT
+241 KEPQVDINYVYT

-274 PHVVADQVWP
+274 PSIVAEQVWP
-284 DGTFPTV
+284 DGSFPTV

-309 KEKNAEFIIANDP
+309 KERNAEFIIANDP

-329 AVPDAQGNWKSLH
+329 AVPDAQGNWKPLH
-342 GNVVGCF
+342 GNVIGCF
-349 LGWYLAKQYQGK
+349 LGWYLAKQYHAQGK
-361 QGTLAC
+361 KGILAC

-373 ALAEIAKKYGFQS
+373 ALAEIAKKYGFES

-395 IGKVSGLLFGFEE
+395 IGKVNGLLFGFEE

-419 RDKDGISAAIV
+419 RDKDGISAAIM

-448 ADEFTKEFGAYV
+448 ADDFTKEFGAYV
-460 SGQISIRVSD
+460 SGQISIRVDD
-470 LSEIGKLMAALRNN
+470 LSAIGKLMTALRTN
-484 PPAEIAGVKV
+484 PPSEVGGFKV
-494 AQFIDHTKTD
+494 ATFLDHTKTD
-504 RQSDILVFNLENGG
+504 RQSDILVFVLENGS

-528 PKIKFYLDARGKD
+528 PKIKFYLDARGTD
-541 PKDADHVLAEFDE
+541 PKNAEEVLAQFDAS
-554 GVRHILRQDAYGKQ
+554 VREILRQEQYGKQ
-568 AC
+568 GC

>member
-1 MISASLAA
+1 M
-9 IYLFQENK
+9 E
-17 DDPMT
+17 
-22 TLFHVAQNWLNQ
+22 TLFTTAQNWLNQ
-34 DPDAET
+34 DPDQET
-40 RAELTALLDAAKGG
+40 RAELEQLIAQAKAGKADAQ
-54 DKAAEAELHARFDG
+54 AELANRFNG

-89 RVLVSQAAGG
+89 RVLVAQAAGG
-99 LAEYLKNYDK
+99 LAEYLKGYDK

-124 VFARDTAEIMA
+124 VFAHDTAEIMA
-135 GAGVKA
+135 GAGIKA

-195 PADKDIAA
+195 PADKEIAA
-203 LIDKIADGNIQDL
+203 LIDKVAAGNIADL
-216 PRSDNY
+216 PRSQNFT
-222 VVLNDE
+222 VLSDE
-228 VVDAYIAK
+228 IVDAYIAK

-241 KEPDCDINYVYT
+241 KEPACDINYVYT

-274 PHVVADQVWP
+274 PHVVAEQVWP

-304 AIKVA
+304 AIEVA
-309 KEKNAEFIIANDP
+309 KKHNAEFIIANDP

-329 AVPDAQGNWKSLH
+329 ALPDAAGNWKPLH
-342 GNVVGCF
+342 GNVIGCY
-349 LGWYLAKQYQGK
+349 LGWYLAKQYHAQGK
-361 QGTLAC
+361 KGVLAC

-373 ALAEIAKKYGFQS
+373 ALAEIAKKYGFDS

-395 IGKVSGLLFGFEE
+395 IGKVNGLLFGFEE

-436 NLKKQ
+436 SLKKE

-448 ADEFTKEFGAYV
+448 AADFTKEFGAYV

-470 LSEIGKLMAALRNN
+470 LSEIGKLMSALRNN
-484 PPAEIAGVKV
+484 PPAEVGGFKV
-494 AQFIDHTKTD
+494 ATFLDHTKTD
-504 RQSDILVFNLENGG
+504 RQSDILVFVLENGS

-528 PKIKFYLDARGKD
+528 PKIKFYLDARGTD
-541 PKDADHVLAEFDE
+541 PKNADEVLAQFDE
-554 GVRHILRQDAYGKQ
+554 SVRVLLRQEQYGKQ
-568 AC
+568 DC